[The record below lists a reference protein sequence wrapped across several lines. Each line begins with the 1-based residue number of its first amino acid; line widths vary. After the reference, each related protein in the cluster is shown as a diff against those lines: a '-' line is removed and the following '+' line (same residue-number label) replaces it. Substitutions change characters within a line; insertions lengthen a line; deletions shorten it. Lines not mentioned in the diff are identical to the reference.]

1 MGRRVAVVLF
11 NLGGPDRP
19 ENVRPF
25 LRNLFRDPA
34 IIAAPAPV
42 REFLAWLISTTR
54 TKEATANY
62 EKMGGGSPLVPE
74 TQKQADALT
83 AALSGAPSGDDFKC
97 FLAMRYW
104 HPFVKEA
111 VAEVKAW
118 APDEVVLLPLYPQ
131 FSTTTTASS
140 LKAWRDAGGGD
151 ARTVC
156 CYPTQP
162 ELVTAHAKLIEQCW
176 RAAGE
181 PDTPRVLF
189 SAHGLP
195 EITVKKGDSYQWQVE
210 QTVAAVVDQLPAPLK
225 EHEICYQSRVGPLK
239 WIGPATEDSIEKAS
253 EDGKHI
259 ILSPI
264 AFVSEHIET
273 LVELDEE
280 YGELAEECA
289 APGYERVPALGVHTD
304 FIEALKVLT
313 LDALVG
319 STGLKPPGGSPICPA
334 EFGRCPCR
342 EAGLVADTAVEND
355 KAA

>member
-1 MGRRVAVVLF
+1 MARRVAVVLF
-11 NLGGPDRP
+11 NLGGPDKP
-19 ENVRPF
+19 DSVRPF

-54 TKEATANY
+54 AKGATENY

-74 TQKQADALT
+74 TLKQADALK
-83 AALSGAPSGDDFKC
+83 AALDEASPGDEFRC

-111 VAEVKAW
+111 VADVKAW
-118 APDEVVLLPLYPQ
+118 GPDEVVLLPLYPQ

-140 LKAWRDAGGGD
+140 MKAWKDAGGPD
-151 ARTVC
+151 ARKVC
-156 CYPTQP
+156 CYPTQHD
-162 ELVTAHAKLIEQCW
+162 LVTAHAKLVEDCW
-176 RAAGE
+176 IKAGR
-181 PDTPRVLF
+181 PDNPRVLF

-195 EITVKKGDSYQWQVE
+195 EITVAKGDSYQWQVE
-210 QTVAAVVDQLPAPLK
+210 QTVAAVVERLPEPLK
-225 EHEICYQSRVGPLK
+225 THEICYQSRVGPLK
-239 WIGPATEDSIEKAS
+239 WIGPATEEAIERACE
-253 EDGKHI
+253 EDKHI

-280 YGELAEECA
+280 YGELAEEWGA
-289 APGYERVPALGVHTD
+289 RGYDRVPALGTQPD
-304 FIEALKVLT
+304 FIAGLKTLT
-313 LDALVG
+313 LDALSG
-319 STGLKPPGGSPICPA
+319 DTGLKPPNGALICP
-334 EFGRCPCR
+334 EKFGRCPCR
-342 EAGLVADTAVEND
+342 EAGLVMDAKAEE

>member
-1 MGRRVAVVLF
+1 MARRIAVVLF

-34 IIAAPAPV
+34 IIAAPGPV

-83 AALSGAPSGDDFKC
+83 EALSSAAPGDEFKC

-118 APDEVVLLPLYPQ
+118 GADEVVLLPLYPQ

-140 LKAWRDAGGGD
+140 LKAWRDAGGPQ

-156 CYPTQP
+156 CYPT
-162 ELVTAHAKLIEQCW
+162 EGHVVAAHAKLIEESWVQ
-176 RAAGE
+176 AGR
-181 PDTPRVLF
+181 PQNPRVLF

-210 QTVAAVVDQLPAPLK
+210 QTVAAVVERLPEPLK
-225 EHEICYQSRVGPLK
+225 HHEICYQSRVGPLK
-239 WIGPATEDSIEKAS
+239 WIGPATEEAIERAC
-253 EDGKHI
+253 EDEKHI

-280 YGELAEECA
+280 YGELAEEWG
-289 APGYERVPALGVHTD
+289 APGYERVPALGTQAD
-304 FIEALKVLT
+304 FIEGLKALT
-313 LDALVG
+313 LDALAG
-319 STGLKPPGGSPICPA
+319 DRGLKPPNGSPICPA

-342 EAGLVADTAVEND
+342 EAGLVSAPVAED